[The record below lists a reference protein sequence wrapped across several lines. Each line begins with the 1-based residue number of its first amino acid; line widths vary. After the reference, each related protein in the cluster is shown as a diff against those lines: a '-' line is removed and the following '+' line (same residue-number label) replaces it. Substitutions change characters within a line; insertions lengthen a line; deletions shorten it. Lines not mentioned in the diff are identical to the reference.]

1 MTGVTMIMSKIEQ
14 SIEWRDIDWKSVQRY
29 VEKLQNKIYRASKSG
44 NVRQMRS
51 LQKTLTQSYRA
62 RLLAVRR
69 VTQDNRG
76 KKTAGVDGQLFLKP
90 KERMVLAENLKLDG
104 KARPTRRVSIPK
116 ANGQIRNLGIPT
128 MIDRAKQALA
138 KLVLEPE
145 WEAKFLGCSHGFRP
159 GRSTH
164 DAIGEIF
171 NSIKQIKG
179 KLVLDA
185 DISGCFDN
193 IDHSNLLEQ
202 IRTFPKMRRQVNI
215 TATRAERTGL
225 IAGKSPKAS

>member
-1 MTGVTMIMSKIEQ
+1 MIMSKIEQ
-14 SIEWRDIDWKSVQRY
+14 SIKWRDIDWKSVQRY

-51 LQKTLTQSYRA
+51 LQKTLTQSYRG

-116 ANGQIRNLGIPT
+116 ANGPIRNLGIPT

-159 GRSTH
+159 GRSTQGSGCRLGNRSR
-164 DAIGEIF
+164 IGKRAPRNPCILRLVGGSHVDLVQVGELIARHA
-171 NSIKQIKG
+171 NSQRSWIDTTHVEFG
-179 KLVLDA
+179 RLVLV
-185 DISGCFDN
+185 GT
-193 IDHSNLLEQ
+193 NLED
-202 IRTFPKMRRQVNI
+202 K
-215 TATRAERTGL
+215 
-225 IAGKSPKAS
+225 